1 MSLPMLN
8 KNLVLSDNEVI
19 EIEHI
24 VQFGITIDDEQIK
37 KTIEKN
43 AMQQVVATFRNDIIK
58 EMIGKNNYTK
68 SDYSTM
74 MWNAVHTY
82 NIILTGGKAE
92 RAKKKFYNSEY
103 DATTCYCCGEK
114 ITIPWT
120 EQGRICKKC
129 QTNDNGKYVPWE
141 V

>member
-1 MSLPMLN
+1 M
-8 KNLVLSDNEVI
+8 I

-74 MWNAVHTY
+74 MWNAINEQVETFLDE
-82 NIILTGGKAE
+82 NREEIIKMSSDKLAE
-92 RAKKKFYNSEY
+92 KLAKTKKVKDMVAN
-103 DATTCYCCGEK
+103 
-114 ITIPWT
+114 TINNLL
-120 EQGRICKKC
+120 E
-129 QTNDNGKYVPWE
+129 
-141 V
+141 

>member
-1 MSLPMLN
+1 MSLPVVN
-8 KNLVLSDNEVI
+8 ENLVLSDNEVI

-68 SDYSTM
+68 SDYSTT
-74 MWNAVHTY
+74 MWNAVHKQIETFLDE
-82 NIILTGGKAE
+82 N
-92 RAKKKFYNSEY
+92 R
-103 DATTCYCCGEK
+103 EK
-114 ITIPWT
+114 IIEIASEKLADKLAKTKKVKDMVANTINNLL
-120 EQGRICKKC
+120 E
-129 QTNDNGKYVPWE
+129 
-141 V
+141 

>member
-1 MSLPMLN
+1 MSLPVVN
-8 KNLVLSDNEVI
+8 ENLVLSDNEVI

-74 MWNAVHTY
+74 MWNAVHKQIETFLDE
-82 NIILTGGKAE
+82 N
-92 RAKKKFYNSEY
+92 R
-103 DATTCYCCGEK
+103 EK
-114 ITIPWT
+114 IIEIASEKLADKLAKTKKVKDMVANTINNLL
-120 EQGRICKKC
+120 E
-129 QTNDNGKYVPWE
+129 
-141 V
+141 

>member
-1 MSLPMLN
+1 M
-8 KNLVLSDNEVI
+8 I

-74 MWNAVHTY
+74 MWNAINEQIKMFLDENKEEII
-82 NIILTGGKAE
+82 NITSEKLVE
-92 RAKKKFYNSEY
+92 RLAKTKKVKDMVAN
-103 DATTCYCCGEK
+103 
-114 ITIPWT
+114 TISNLL
-120 EQGRICKKC
+120 E
-129 QTNDNGKYVPWE
+129 
-141 V
+141 

>member
-1 MSLPMLN
+1 MSLPVVN
-8 KNLVLSDNEVI
+8 ENLVLSDNEVI

-74 MWNAVHTY
+74 MWNAVHKQIETFLDE
-82 NIILTGGKAE
+82 N
-92 RAKKKFYNSEY
+92 R
-103 DATTCYCCGEK
+103 EK
-114 ITIPWT
+114 LLRLL
-120 EQGRICKKC
+120 QKNL
-129 QTNDNGKYVPWE
+129 QTNWLKPKRLKIWLRIQLTIYSNDIKE
-141 V
+141 